1 MFRELRN
8 SRGQGHMVEYTLT
21 FFLVIAVVNAMSDYV
36 KRAIQGRIRD
46 TMKVAV
52 AEVNAA
58 YVGNL
63 DRAWFYYEPYYIN
76 SETNRDVLRT
86 ETVDYWPGPGEGYFQ
101 SGIDSAV
108 ASQAF
113 SQQAPANQAD

>member
-21 FFLVIAVVNAMSDYV
+21 FFLVIAVANAMSDYV

-52 AEVNAA
+52 SEVNAA
-58 YVGNL
+58 YVGNR
-63 DRAWFYYEPYYIN
+63 DRAWFYYEPYYVN
-76 SETNRDVLRT
+76 SVTNRDVFLT
-86 ETVDYWPGPGEGYFQ
+86 DTKDIWPGLGEGYFQ
-101 SGIDSAV
+101 SGVDSTITAQ
-108 ASQAF
+108 SF
-113 SQQAPANQAD
+113 SQEAPANQAD